1 MPYIIYN
8 NSSVSNNDPVAM
20 TLLQQLTTQFNLIGN
35 NKSVYFHKD
44 NNGVLKASA
53 IENNLN
59 LNNIGYSFQYMNGDQ
74 IYTSTPIM
82 LAHMIPYTYPFDS
95 LNTYMLNDASLKFW
109 IDTKEYRN
117 ISVEKQQLIAKSY
130 NNLELFSS
138 SEPNFTYDGNETI
151 DLSNGQLLTSSST
164 LASAQYFTIC
174 VFVSFS
180 QFEFQND
187 VVFFEHHNIALKI
200 ASNQAPDGTTQW
212 MISLYIYNVFKRGIT
227 FEPSHDPNFKY
238 VIFCNHTGILNVN
251 GNISNH
257 GLTFNYF
264 PYGWDAGVLIG
275 GGDSKIKVHEIF
287 YYLNHYD
294 DISYITYDMFY
305 YYFEYKWGGPILQ
318 YIDEHNIMRGF
329 EWINDLNHPNWQQQY
344 YKPTQSVINFW
355 SNYCTVS
362 QNGRRVRLQNMPHF
376 SWQIPMFVRNPINVS
391 NSRSNQKKYYIQY
404 KILGSST
411 NTLGNPLGGPGFYA
425 SNYPNY
431 STWGL
436 IDTSENGDQFNTSF
450 FILFGSQ
457 INFQGYQFLSR
468 NPHTIE
474 QHVTNFS
481 NPDLSTDKDFGI
493 TIEYNENNVVI
504 NHYWDLSPLT
514 NHTLTLPYNSTALTR
529 EGDTIMPCV
538 VHFGSEAREYE
549 YVLKEAATIPNNM
562 TYIN

>member
-1 MPYIIYN
+1 MPYIQYSQTITPQSIN
-8 NSSVSNNDPVAM
+8 
-20 TLLQQLTTQFNLIGN
+20 LLEKISTDFDTIAN

-44 NNGVLKASA
+44 YNGNLKASS
-53 IENNLN
+53 IENNMN
-59 LNNIGYSFQYMNGDQ
+59 LSNIGYSFQYINGDQ
-74 IYTSTPIM
+74 IYTLTPIT
-82 LAHMIPYTYPFDS
+82 LAHEIPFSYPFDL
-95 LNTYMLNDASLKFW
+95 LNTYMLNDGSLKFW

-117 ISVEKQQLIAKSY
+117 ISVDKQQLIAKSY

-151 DLSNGQLLTSSST
+151 DLSNGQILSSSST
-164 LASAQYFTIC
+164 LASADYFVIC
-174 VFVSFS
+174 LLISFTD
-180 QFEFQND
+180 FQSNNI
-187 VVFFEHHNIALKI
+187 VFFQHHNISLRI
-200 ASNQAPDGTTQW
+200 AANIAPDGTTQT
-212 MISLYIYNVFKRGIT
+212 MICLYINDLFKRGIT

-238 VIFCNHTGILNVN
+238 VIFCNHTGLLNVN

-257 GLTFNYF
+257 LIPFNYY
-264 PYGWDAGVLIG
+264 PYSWEEGTYISG
-275 GGDSKIKVHEIF
+275 KIKIYEIF
-287 YYLNHYD
+287 YYLNFYV
-294 DISYITYDMFY
+294 DISYITYEMFY
-305 YYFEYKWGGPILQ
+305 YYFEYKWGPILN
-318 YIDEHNIMRGF
+318 YIEQHNIIRGF
-329 EWINDLNHPNWQQQY
+329 DWINDLNHTNWQQQN

-362 QNGRRVRLQNMPHF
+362 QNGRRVHVQNMPHF
-376 SWQIPMFVRNPINVS
+376 SWQIPMFIQNPINVS

-436 IDTSENGDQFNTSF
+436 IDTSENGDQFNASF
-450 FILFGSQ
+450 FILFGSP

-474 QHVTNFS
+474 QHVTNFT

-493 TIEYNENNVVI
+493 SIEYNLNNVVI
-504 NHYWDLSPLT
+504 NHYWNLST
-514 NHTLTLPYNSTALTR
+514 FSNHTLTLNYNTTALTR

-549 YVLKEAATIPNNM
+549 YVLKKNATIPNNM
-562 TYIN
+562 TYID